1 MFKSIATP
9 LLLVAVCIGQTD
21 AQQTPKKSKSPERA
35 STAAY
40 NTKELQQAIDT
51 IVNRFLDNSEKIIP
65 VTNTDHLQ
73 HNAWHIDRMTEQI
86 NAMRRIEKVV
96 STTDRPVVTKIL
108 KKLES
113 TNSQH
118 LQQHHSDMSYLMRK
132 AAYEIAINN
141 LRSIN

>member
-9 LLLVAVCIGQTD
+9 LLLVALCIGQTD
-21 AQQTPKKSKSPERA
+21 AQQTPKQSKSPERA

-40 NTKELQQAIDT
+40 NTKELQQAIDA
-51 IVNRFLDNSEKIIP
+51 IVNRFLSNSEKIIP

-96 STTDRPVVTKIL
+96 STTDRPAVTKIL
-108 KKLES
+108 QQLES
-113 TNSQH
+113 INSQRLRKH
-118 LQQHHSDMSYLMRK
+118 RTDMTRLIREADYDN
-132 AAYEIAINN
+132 AIYW
-141 LRSIN
+141 LRSKN